1 MVGGVSEFLALGSVG
16 GAAPAS
22 TPPPVTCRG
31 WAACLLV
38 PSLLPDDAD

>member
-1 MVGGVSEFLALGSVG
+1 MGGVSEFLALGSVE

-22 TPPPVTCRG
+22 APPVTCRG